1 MAPQDTITTIASTPN
16 QIAQN
21 IASAK
26 GDAVFTS
33 GKVTIAILVHNEDND
48 ILVHNDFDL
57 SASASLAVTHFP
69 THYVGLQP
77 FAADEDADISLKSLT
92 EDAITSMLGPVE
104 VENMTVLCTVGTI
117 STTKGAEIFAF
128 VATQVDSSHV
138 PDVLISDM
146 QWLPEASLQKV
157 DLRAIVSQLGG
168 DSVGNLLRARA
179 AWKEDLDSSLDSV
192 PDLVRSLPSA
202 SSATVPKA
210 GSTFWDGDIESSED
224 TGYEPD
230 AESSTDT
237 DSTLDAID
245 HDQDRSHARVEDLLD
260 DLEDAVEGV
269 VYGNEYSNGKGA
281 AKQSERQHYN
291 SVFGVKMTDD
301 DEVDEKY
308 DTSKPIGRRT
318 FQPDPA
324 ITRGCRQPRKQ
335 QKNPPLMVDPSYHWA
350 GPRFALPAQKVD
362 GRRFV
367 TKLNKTGISMAT
379 DKAVT
384 KGKLMWEDLPK
395 VASETRLVRRV

>member
-1 MAPQDTITTIASTPN
+1 MAPQDTVATVASTPH

-21 IASAK
+21 IAAAK
-26 GDAVFTS
+26 GDPAFTS
-33 GKVTIAILVHNEDND
+33 GIVTIAILVHNEDNE
-48 ILVHNDFDL
+48 ILVQNDFDL
-57 SASASLAVTHFP
+57 TASPSLAVTHFP
-69 THYVGLQP
+69 THYVDLQP

-92 EDAITSMLGPVE
+92 EDAITSMLGPIE
-104 VENMTVLCTVGTI
+104 VENMTVLCTVGTVSPI
-117 STTKGAEIFAF
+117 RGAEIFAF
-128 VATQVDSSHV
+128 VASQVDSSHV
-138 PDVLISDM
+138 PDVLIGDM
-146 QWLPEASLQKV
+146 HWLPEASLQKV

-168 DSVGNLLRARA
+168 DSVGNLLRARE

-202 SSATVPKA
+202 SSATVTRT
-210 GSTFWDGDIESSED
+210 GLTFWDGDIESSED
-224 TGYEPD
+224 TGYERD

-245 HDQDRSHARVEDLLD
+245 RDQERSHAKVEDLLD
-260 DLEDAVEGV
+260 DLEEVVEGV
-269 VYGNEYSNGKGA
+269 VYGNES
-281 AKQSERQHYN
+281 AKQSQRQH
-291 SVFGVKMTDD
+291 SKSAFGVKVTDD
-301 DEVDEKY
+301 DEVDGNY
-308 DTSKPIGRRT
+308 NTSKPISRRT
-318 FQPDPA
+318 FQPDPV

-367 TKLNKTGISMAT
+367 TKLNKTGISTAT

-395 VASETRLVRRV
+395 VSSENRLVRR

>member
-1 MAPQDTITTIASTPN
+1 MAPQDTVATVASTPH

-21 IASAK
+21 IAAAK
-26 GDAVFTS
+26 GDPAFTS
-33 GKVTIAILVHNEDND
+33 GKVTIAILVHNEAND
-48 ILVHNDFDL
+48 ILVQNDFDL
-57 SASASLAVTHFP
+57 TASPSLAVTHFP
-69 THYVGLQP
+69 THHVDLQP

-92 EDAITSMLGPVE
+92 EDAITAMLGPIE
-104 VENMTVLCTVGTI
+104 VENMAVLRTVGTI

-128 VATQVDSSHV
+128 VASQVDSSHV
-138 PDVLISDM
+138 PDGLIGDM
-146 QWLPEASLQKV
+146 QWLPEAILQKV

-168 DSVGNLLRARA
+168 DSVGNLLRARE

-192 PDLVRSLPSA
+192 PDLVGSLPSA
-202 SSATVPKA
+202 SSATVA
-210 GSTFWDGDIESSED
+210 GAGLTFWDGDIESSED

-260 DLEDAVEGV
+260 DLEEQVEGV
-269 VYGNEYSNGKGA
+269 VYGNESSNGE
-281 AKQSERQHYN
+281 AKQSQRRQSKN
-291 SVFGVKMTDD
+291 AFGVEVTDD
-301 DEVDEKY
+301 DEADGNY
-308 DTSKPIGRRT
+308 NTSKPISRRT

-395 VASETRLVRRV
+395 VASENRLARRV